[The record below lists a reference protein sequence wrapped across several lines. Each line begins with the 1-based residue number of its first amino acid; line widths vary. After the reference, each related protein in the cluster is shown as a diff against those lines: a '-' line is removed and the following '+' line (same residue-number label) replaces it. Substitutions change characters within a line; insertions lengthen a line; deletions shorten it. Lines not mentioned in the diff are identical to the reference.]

1 MIKIDSQKKKKK
13 HTLPYNFPHHIQ
25 DTVFYFKTNI
35 RNKATDIYARDKGP
49 LDDKGG
55 GGLGKVEIWTLTRGI
70 SSKYEII
77 SFSS

>member
-1 MIKIDSQKKKKK
+1 MIKIDSQKRKKNIF
-13 HTLPYNFPHHIQ
+13 PYNFPHHIQ
-25 DTVFYFKTNI
+25 DTVFYFKTNK
-35 RNKATDIYARDKGP
+35 NKATDIYARDKGP

-55 GGLGKVEIWTLTRGI
+55 GGLGRVEIWTLTRGI